1 MVRSNGE
8 AFAPGFFLWN
18 SEVGRRSV
26 GVQTFWFQVVCQNH
40 IVWDATDVVEI
51 KRKRTANVHESLNE
65 IRTLIESLVNTRDQR
80 RDGFAKTIK
89 NAM

>member
-1 MVRSNGE
+1 M
-8 AFAPGFFLWN
+8 
-18 SEVGRRSV
+18 
-26 GVQTFWFQVVCQNH
+26 
-40 IVWDATDVVEI
+40 VEI